1 MRKINQIIVHCTA
14 TRPDWWENKTLN
26 EQVKEVEKWH
36 TTPPRNWSSIGYH
49 YLIGRGGE
57 IAQGRPVEKS
67 GAHAKGHNSDSIG
80 IALFGGFGSD
90 ADDLATDHFTPLQL
104 AAAYDLIRKLQ
115 DQYSIKN
122 ENVIGHNRISTK
134 ACPGFRVQKWL
145 SGMKLSEATAKK
157 PERTK
162 PRQSKTVKASA
173 ATIAASAGTAVTSL
187 TGMNETSQ
195 YIILAFAGITVLF
208 GLYIMRERIKAW
220 AEGWH

>member
-1 MRKINQIIVHCTA
+1 MRQIKQIIVHCTA
-14 TRPDWWENKTLN
+14 TRPDWWDKKTIN

-36 TTPPRNWSSIGYH
+36 VVDRGWKAIGYH
-49 YLIGRGGE
+49 YLVGRSGE
-57 IAQGRPVEKS
+57 VVQGRPIEMIGS
-67 GAHAKGHNSDSIG
+67 HARGHNKDSIG

-115 DQYSIKN
+115 GQYNIKN
-122 ENVIGHNRISTK
+122 ERVIGHNRISSK

-145 SGMKLSEATAKK
+145 AGMSLSEATAKK

-162 PRQSKTVKASA
+162 ATQSKTVKASA
-173 ATIAASAGTAVTSL
+173 ATVAASAGTAVTSL
-187 TGMNETSQ
+187 SGMNETSQ
-195 YIILAFAGITVLF
+195 YIILGFAGITVLF

-220 AEGWH
+220 AEGWK

>member
-1 MRKINQIIVHCTA
+1 LRQIKQIIVHCTA
-14 TRPDWWENKTLN
+14 TRPDWWDKKTIN

-36 TTPPRNWSSIGYH
+36 VVDRGWKAIGYH
-49 YLIGRGGE
+49 YLIGRNGE
-57 IAQGRPVEKS
+57 VVQGRPIEMIGS
-67 GAHAKGHNSDSIG
+67 HARGHNKDSIG

-90 ADDLATDHFTPLQL
+90 ADDLATEHFTPVQL

-115 DQYSIKN
+115 GQYNIKN
-122 ENVIGHNRISTK
+122 ERVIGHNRISSK

-145 SGMKLSEATAKK
+145 AGMSLSEATAKK

-162 PRQSKTVKASA
+162 ATQSKTVKASA

-187 TGMNETSQ
+187 SGMNETSQ
-195 YIILAFAGITVLF
+195 YIILGFAGITVLF

-220 AEGWH
+220 AEGWK

>member
-14 TRPDWWENKTLN
+14 TRPDWWEKKTVN
-26 EQVKEVEKWH
+26 EQVKEVTRWH
-36 TTPPRNWSSIGYH
+36 LDRGFSDIGYH
-49 YLIGRGGE
+49 FLVSRSGE
-57 IAQGRPVEKS
+57 VVQGRPVEKS

-187 TGMNETSQ
+187 SGMNETSQ
-195 YIILAFAGITVLF
+195 YIVLGFAGLTVLF

-220 AEGWH
+220 SEGWH

>member
-14 TRPDWWENKTLN
+14 TRPDWWEKKTVD
-26 EQVKEVEKWH
+26 EQVKEVTRWH
-36 TTPPRNWSSIGYH
+36 LDRGFSDIGYH
-49 YLIGRGGE
+49 FLVSRSGE
-57 IAQGRPVEKS
+57 VVQGRPVEKS

-80 IALFGGFGSD
+80 VAMFGGFGSD
-90 ADDLATDHFTPLQL
+90 ADDLATEHFTPLQL
-104 AAAYDLIRKLQ
+104 AATYDLIRKLQ
-115 DQYSIKN
+115 GQYNVKN
-122 ENVIGHNRISTK
+122 ENVIGHNRISSK
-134 ACPGFRVQKWL
+134 SCPGFRVQKWL

-187 TGMNETSQ
+187 SGMNETSQ
-195 YIILAFAGITVLF
+195 YIILAFAGLTVLF

-220 AEGWH
+220 TEGWH

>member
-1 MRKINQIIVHCTA
+1 MRKIKQIIVHCTA
-14 TRPDWWENKTLN
+14 TRPDWWEKKTVQ
-26 EQVKEVEKWH
+26 EQVKEVDRWH
-36 TTPPRNWSSIGYH
+36 RDRGFNQVGYH

-57 IAQGRPVEKS
+57 VVQGRPIEMV

-90 ADDLATDHFTPLQL
+90 ADDLATEHFTPLQL
-104 AAAYDLIRKLQ
+104 AAAYELVRRLQ
-115 DQYSIKN
+115 EQYSIKN
-122 ENVIGHNRISTK
+122 ENVIGHNRISNK
-134 ACPGFRVQKWL
+134 SCPGFRVQKWL

-173 ATIAASAGTAVTSL
+173 ATVAASAGTAVTSL
-187 TGMNETSQ
+187 SGMNETSQ
-195 YIILAFAGITVLF
+195 YIILAFAGLTVLF